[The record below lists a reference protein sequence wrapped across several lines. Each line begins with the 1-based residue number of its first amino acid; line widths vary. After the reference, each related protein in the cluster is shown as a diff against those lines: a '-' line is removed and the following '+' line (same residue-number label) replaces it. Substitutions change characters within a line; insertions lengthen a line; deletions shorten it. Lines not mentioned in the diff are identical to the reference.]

1 MGNGHP
7 IGAVVCSKEIANAFD
22 NGMEF
27 FSSFG
32 GNPVSCAIAISVL
45 DELEKNKLQKNA
57 KIVGDYIK
65 YELIKLSKKFNII
78 SYVRGKGLFI
88 GFELTSKELI
98 PFPKKANYLVNRM
111 KEFGILMSSDGVD
124 KNVIK
129 IKPPLIFSKKDA
141 DTLIYFMKKVLK
153 EDAMNM

>member
-65 YELIKLSKKFNII
+65 YELS
-78 SYVRGKGLFI
+78 
-88 GFELTSKELI
+88 LI
-98 PFPKKANYLVNRM
+98 H
-111 KEFGILMSSDGVD
+111 I
-124 KNVIK
+124 
-129 IKPPLIFSKKDA
+129 
-141 DTLIYFMKKVLK
+141 
-153 EDAMNM
+153 

>member
-1 MGNGHP
+1 MQG
-7 IGAVVCSKEIANAFD
+7 I
-22 NGMEF
+22 
-27 FSSFG
+27 
-32 GNPVSCAIAISVL
+32 
-45 DELEKNKLQKNA
+45 
-57 KIVGDYIK
+57 
-65 YELIKLSKKFNII
+65 
-78 SYVRGKGLFI
+78 
-88 GFELTSKELI
+88 
-98 PFPKKANYLVNRM
+98 FPKKANYLVNRM